1 MKQSLKQAEAATKA
15 SPYVVLDEPA
25 AEGWRSKFEEAER
38 RALDLESRLG
48 GAEARAAGAEA
59 AAETRQRIID
69 TLQSQKAGQQAP
81 PSPPPVPRS
90 TQPRPSVDPTP
101 LLQERSKVT
110 TLQAEVKERDE
121 RLKALAAELEASKL
135 RSERADAALHELRDQ
150 LQKSEDHRTEA
161 LQEAA
166 SAKAAV
172 QAAAA
177 VSDAVVETEQQE
189 TPSQALS
196 TRHALDEAALEAA
209 QDEIAQLKA
218 VVKQI
223 EGTRSQMRD
232 ERARALSDV
241 EKARRA
247 CAEKDAQFAAERAG
261 AKASLDEVQRLR
273 KALNEL
279 DCERDC
285 LLYTSPS
292 PRDMRRARMPSSA

>member
-1 MKQSLKQAEAATKA
+1 M
-15 SPYVVLDEPA
+15 
-25 AEGWRSKFEEAER
+25 
-38 RALDLESRLG
+38 
-48 GAEARAAGAEA
+48 
-59 AAETRQRIID
+59 
-69 TLQSQKAGQQAP
+69 
-81 PSPPPVPRS
+81 
-90 TQPRPSVDPTP
+90 
-101 LLQERSKVT
+101 
-110 TLQAEVKERDE
+110 
-121 RLKALAAELEASKL
+121 
-135 RSERADAALHELRDQ
+135 HELREQ
-150 LQKSEDHRTEA
+150 FQKSEDHRTEA

-177 VSDAVVETEQQE
+177 VSDAVVETEVAE
-189 TPSQALS
+189 APSQALS

-232 ERARALSDV
+232 ERARALNDV

-273 KALNEL
+273 ALNEL
-279 DCERDC
+279 DCSGTSSKPSRERE
-285 LLYTSPS
+285 TKA
-292 PRDMRRARMPSSA
+292 PRLSRSSWLKNRRRSSKRRPPRTPRRRGRGGWNEHWRPETRRWPRPI